1 VSISFSGPQPIGE
14 SWDVGLPDTHILQK
28 MVRKDTDEKM
38 HECLGKRL
46 KRKVYAWE

>member
-1 VSISFSGPQPIGE
+1 VSISSSGPQPVGK
-14 SWDVGLPDTHILQK
+14 SWDVGIPDTHILQK
-28 MVRKDTDEKM
+28 MARKDTGEKM